1 MANNVIHISEAEAAS
16 DFASVMAPV
25 RAGAEIVIDR
35 LGLRSRRGRNH
46 QEPQT
51 VGSASMGV
59 ILDSSVIIAAE
70 RRGRTVPQILEQ
82 MTAPERQKVVEKT
95 PKQSFRTTVGPRF
108 FFWSAVLQR
117 VAFCQS
123 RLLRA
128 VSLCL

>member
-1 MANNVIHISEAEAAS
+1 MPAVAKNVIHISEAEAAS

-51 VGSASMGV
+51 AGSASVGV

-70 RRGRTVPQILEQ
+70 RRGRTVRQILEQ
-82 MTAPERQKVVEKT
+82 MTAPG
-95 PKQSFRTTVGPRF
+95 TTE
-108 FFWSAVLQR
+108 
-117 VAFCQS
+117 S
-123 RLLRA
+123 R
-128 VSLCL
+128 

>member
-1 MANNVIHISEAEAAS
+1 MESVLLDQQPSLLTLRRRAFRLCSNDSSAS

-51 VGSASMGV
+51 VGSASAGV

-70 RRGRTVPQILEQ
+70 RRGRTVRQILEL
-82 MTAPERQKVVEKT
+82 MTAPG
-95 PKQSFRTTVGPRF
+95 TTE
-108 FFWSAVLQR
+108 
-117 VAFCQS
+117 S
-123 RLLRA
+123 R
-128 VSLCL
+128 